1 MQRVRTRLGRWLCM
15 NNRQAKLKSDDAMN
29 RWAYADFGKKY
40 KKKEKR
46 NINKKRRNLLRQD
59 LLSIRKDSE

>member
-1 MQRVRTRLGRWLCM
+1 M

-29 RWAYADFGKKY
+29 MWAYADFGKKY

-46 NINKKRRNLLRQD
+46 NIKKKRRNLLRQD
-59 LLSIRKDSE
+59 LLNIRKDSE